1 MSTIGAALAGPFD
14 GAWHVEQD
22 VVAFDD
28 PHLGC
33 TPPTVVGRV
42 AIAGVAMMAGTDVLS
57 GFIDDDVL
65 QVNGAVGSRPQRWT
79 LSPDARGLVG
89 TVRMEDPCAVS
100 VQVHLVAVGVT
111 PGPRPGADAP
121 QVVVP
126 PPAPPVMTTTL
137 WQVVEP
143 IPFRTGSAEL
153 GPGADAAL
161 DQVATLIRGRPGVRV
176 EVAVH
181 SDAIGADEYNL
192 ALTQAR
198 AVAVVDGLVAIGL
211 PRELLVPTGYGES
224 APIAPNTTAEGR
236 AQNRRVELRVWP

>member
-1 MSTIGAALAGPFD
+1 
-14 GAWHVEQD
+14 
-22 VVAFDD
+22 
-28 PHLGC
+28 
-33 TPPTVVGRV
+33 
-42 AIAGVAMMAGTDVLS
+42 VLS

-211 PRELLVPTGYGES
+211 PRELLVPTGYGAGVVGSPPSRSPCLDGPPHPRAHAAGPPRPGARRRLAALGS
-224 APIAPNTTAEGR
+224 ARHPGR
-236 AQNRRVELRVWP
+236 AHGRRST